1 MSNPSVCPTP
11 NGMAVTSNPAG
22 QPFLDELT
30 PIAEYMARE
39 ISTNLRSRDVRAM
52 KHLNHSAD
60 YFLSHAREMKAWG
73 MGELLDWGKDK
84 AKGLT
89 AREAAMMI
97 WTMKVA
103 QDSSWDHKPVIGRC
117 FHPRDP
123 QAQHYH
129 AWKDRRY
136 FYDIWSNIHY
146 GFIGA
151 ASGFTRSQ
159 LSDGAGL
166 EQIGST
172 VIARQLPRRSAP
184 YTGRLRDFDGEN
196 DRICVQLGI
205 SLYSRFPA
213 GPTAKELVDSI
224 INSAVQYSPPK
235 P

>member
-1 MSNPSVCPTP
+1 MSNPHSCPTP
-11 NGMAVTSNPAG
+11 NGLAVTSNPAG
-22 QPFLDELT
+22 QPYLDELT

-39 ISTNLRSRDVRAM
+39 ISTNLRSRDVQAM

-60 YFLSHAREMKAWG
+60 YFLNHAQELKSWG
-73 MGELLDWGKDK
+73 LGELLDWGKDK

-103 QDSSWDHKPVIGRC
+103 QDSSWDHKPVIRHC

-123 QAQHYH
+123 QHQEYH

-151 ASGFTRSQ
+151 AAGFTPSQ
-159 LSDGAGL
+159 LLDGAGL
-166 EQIGST
+166 EQIGSDLF
-172 VIARQLPRRSAP
+172 RLHMPGRKGS
-184 YTGRLRDFDGEN
+184 TGRLRDFDDHD
-196 DRICVQLGI
+196 DRTAIQLGI
-205 SLYSRFPA
+205 DLYRKSPG
-213 GPTAKELVDSI
+213 GPTATTLVTSI
-224 INSAVQYSPPK
+224 INSSLTYRT
-235 P
+235 